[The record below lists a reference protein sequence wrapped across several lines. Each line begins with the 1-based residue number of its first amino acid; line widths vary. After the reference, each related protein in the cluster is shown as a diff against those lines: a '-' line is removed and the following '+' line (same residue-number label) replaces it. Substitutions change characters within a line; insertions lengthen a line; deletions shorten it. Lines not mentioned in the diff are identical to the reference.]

1 MDDEVKVLPN
11 VVVLPL
17 MVLKAFFRIFVEHGF
32 VNSTDEADVFR
43 VLNNPNVDVSQLS
56 ESIDNNSEDDVQ
68 QDCNNEQEEGQIVER
83 PEVETLG
90 VLRDGSL
97 SW

>member
-17 MVLKAFFRIFVEHGF
+17 MVLKAFFRIFVEYGF
-32 VNSTDEADVFR
+32 VNSTDEADVLR